1 MLGVFL
7 IILGI
12 VINYFVSK
20 NYKLTAGIFSM
31 ENYYLYS
38 MYIAKPWCKLH
49 VFALGILSGTLFVE
63 NSEYK

>member
-1 MLGVFL
+1 LGAFL
-7 IILGI
+7 LILGI
-12 VINYFVSK
+12 AVNYKISK
-20 NYKLTAGIFSM
+20 NYELTAGIFSM

-49 VFALGILSGTLFVE
+49 VFALGILSGTLFVQ